1 MSNSKSLKS
10 LLAVV
15 AVLLIANLVRPLWS
29 PGTAHAQGEETSPS
43 VAITGAG
50 NSAWILKDGNVYYA
64 NFERQYES
72 IRIYGP
78 EELPEE

>member
-1 MSNSKSLKS
+1 MSNSKSIKS
-10 LLAVV
+10 LLVVV
-15 AVLLIANLVRPLWS
+15 AFLLIANLIRPLWT
-29 PGTAHAQGEETSPS
+29 PGTAHAQDEGEAPG

-50 NSAWILKDGNVYYA
+50 TTAWIIKDSNLYYA
-64 NFERQYES
+64 VYEKQYES

>member
-1 MSNSKSLKS
+1 MSNSKSIKS
-10 LLAVV
+10 LLVVV
-15 AVLLIANLVRPLWS
+15 AFLLIANLIRPLWT
-29 PGTAHAQGEETSPS
+29 PGTAHAQDEGEAPG

-50 NSAWILKDGNVYYA
+50 TTVWIIKDSNLYYA
-64 NFERQYES
+64 VYEKQYES

>member
-15 AVLLIANLVRPLWS
+15 AFLLIANLVRPLWS
-29 PGTAHAQGEETSPS
+29 PGTAHAQDEEAGSS

-50 NSAWILKDGNVYYA
+50 TSAWILKDGNVYYA
-64 NFERQYES
+64 IYEKQYES

>member
-1 MSNSKSLKS
+1 MSNSKTLKS
-10 LLAVV
+10 LLVVV
-15 AVLLIANLVRPLWS
+15 AFLLVANLIRPLWS
-29 PGTAHAQGEETSPS
+29 PGTAHAQSDEATPA

-50 NSAWILKDGNVYYA
+50 MSAWILKDSNLYYA
-64 NFERQYES
+64 VYEKQYES

>member
-1 MSNSKSLKS
+1 MSNNKSLK
-10 LLAVV
+10 LLLVVV
-15 AVLLIANLVRPLWS
+15 AFLLLANLVRPLWS
-29 PGTAHAQGEETSPS
+29 PGTAHAQSEGAVPG

-50 NSAWILKDGNVYYA
+50 QSAWILKGSNVYYA
-64 NFERQYES
+64 IYEKPYES

>member
-1 MSNSKSLKS
+1 MSNSKSIKS
-10 LLAVV
+10 LLVVV
-15 AVLLIANLVRPLWS
+15 AFLLIANLIRPLWT
-29 PGTAHAQGEETSPS
+29 PGTAHAQDEGAAPG

-50 NSAWILKDGNVYYA
+50 NSAWIVKDSYLYYA
-64 NFERQYES
+64 VYEKQYES

>member
-1 MSNSKSLKS
+1 MSNSKSIKA
-10 LLAVV
+10 LLVVV
-15 AVLLIANLVRPLWS
+15 AFLLVANLVRPLWS
-29 PGTAHAQGEETSPS
+29 PGTAHAQSDGEAPA

-50 NSAWILKDGNVYYA
+50 TSAWILKDSNLYYA
-64 NFERQYES
+64 VYEKQYES

>member
-1 MSNSKSLKS
+1 MSNSKSIKS
-10 LLAVV
+10 LLVVV
-15 AVLLIANLVRPLWS
+15 AFLLIANLIRPLWS
-29 PGTAHAQGEETSPS
+29 PGTAHAQSEGAAPR

-50 NSAWILKDGNVYYA
+50 TSAWIIKDSYVYYA
-64 NFERQYES
+64 VYEKQYES

>member
-1 MSNSKSLKS
+1 MSNSKSIKS
-10 LLAVV
+10 LLVVV
-15 AVLLIANLVRPLWS
+15 AFLLLANLVRPLWS
-29 PGTAHAQGEETSPS
+29 PGTAHAQDEDTAPG

-50 NSAWILKDGNVYYA
+50 ASAWILRDNNVYYVIY
-64 NFERQYES
+64 EKQYES

>member
-10 LLAVV
+10 LLVVV
-15 AVLLIANLVRPLWS
+15 ALLLIANLIRPLWT
-29 PGTAHAQGEETSPS
+29 PGTAHAQDEGATPG

-50 NSAWILKDGNVYYA
+50 TTAWIIKDSNLYYA
-64 NFERQYES
+64 VYEKQYES